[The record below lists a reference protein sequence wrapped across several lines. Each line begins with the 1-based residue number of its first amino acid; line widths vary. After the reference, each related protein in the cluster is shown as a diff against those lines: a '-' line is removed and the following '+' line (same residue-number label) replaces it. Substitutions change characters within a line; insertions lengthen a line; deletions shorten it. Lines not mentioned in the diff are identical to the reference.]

1 MNIPIQ
7 CPFCNQREEELNVIR
22 LENDALIHD
31 NLELSETIERLRIR
45 ITELED
51 RNGYHLRQFDA
62 AIRRV
67 ATALGGVVC
76 GGVDTEDNINPDT
89 GQPYGPGGHTGWV
102 LAGAAEELNR
112 KEKIWKFA
120 AYGALNLEYEERK
133 KIIDD
138 AAYES
143 ETVILPIYEKTYCSQ
158 CGCEF
163 GPGNHGYSHCEDHK
177 RSK

>member
-1 MNIPIQ
+1 MTTIK
-7 CPFCNQREEELNVIR
+7 
-22 LENDALIHD
+22 NDALIHD

-102 LAGAAEELNR
+102 LASEARKLREERDRYKADSENWR
-112 KEKIWKFA
+112 NTAF
-120 AYGALNLEYEERK
+120 GMLNLEYEERK
-133 KIIDD
+133 RLLDL
-138 AAYES
+138 A
-143 ETVILPIYEKTYCSQ
+143 V
-158 CGCEF
+158 
-163 GPGNHGYSHCEDHK
+163 SHDK
-177 RSK
+177 